1 MCYLFKD
8 TKLCSIHTHQD
19 GIILLI
25 IITLCLFIN
34 GAGPVRPM
42 GGSNASYGGGGGS
55 NVSYMRVKCV
65 LNGVQYVL

>member
-1 MCYLFKD
+1 MLPSTFINPPTSY
-8 TKLCSIHTHQD
+8 

-25 IITLCLFIN
+25 IITPCLFIN
-34 GAGPVRPM
+34 GLGPVRPM
-42 GGSNASYGGGGGS
+42 GGSNASYGKGGGGS